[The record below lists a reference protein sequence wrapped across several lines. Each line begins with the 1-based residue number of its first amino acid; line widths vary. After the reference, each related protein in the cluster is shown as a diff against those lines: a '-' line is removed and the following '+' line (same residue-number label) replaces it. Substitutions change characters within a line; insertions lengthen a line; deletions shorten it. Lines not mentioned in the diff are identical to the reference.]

1 MTHVGSHSFVQVKY
15 MTRGATWSPSYDL
28 RVDTMTDSVSC
39 TYYGMVTQSTTE
51 DWKGT
56 THSGTYVQSPT
67 RHMLCNIAI
76 ITWEENA

>member
-1 MTHVGSHSFVQVKY
+1 MSKPRLDDTYIAYMDRHWLVQVKY

-51 DWKGT
+51 DWKGA
-56 THSGTYVQSPT
+56 V
-67 RHMLCNIAI
+67 LCVVIEIVNLEA
-76 ITWEENA
+76 